1 MENCSSSILIHQG
14 NGTTHGE
21 RLNPVLLPDFF
32 LIDERTA
39 EDYILF
45 VQKLSEYV
53 KFYDENN
60 IEEGNW
66 TAFFENESTS
76 VIISVAKWNIEVL
89 QNDYRK
95 AEKEIYLS
103 TNPANQLQILKD
115 YFIVFTENL
124 IKISKKMNG
133 LDNEISI
140 KENLIGSL
148 LIIVNQLQNLT
159 NEINIKS
166 AEPHF
171 EIENY
176 LKNPFYTRKL
186 QQFFGLLSS
195 WKKYAESA
203 VENQLN
209 HYDSHHPH
217 YALFLSFLKLM
228 DVAKDK
234 LNEFTKKHLDFY
246 YKDVIRTEN
255 QNAKPDS
262 VYLTVEAQKNQKF
275 LLPKNTIFPAGKNT
289 LGEKKYYASINDQVL
304 NQIKLNQFSSYYLE
318 DEKFY
323 RSENLIKING
333 AGKSFDAFR
342 TDCEEFIQGILI
354 ASPLLFLQSGER
366 TVFLRFNKQNF
377 KHDDFNFYITGE
389 KKIIQLNDLYTE
401 KKSTNTTE
409 TFIKIVISDTEN
421 SIVPF
426 DQKIHQDLKVST
438 IFPVLKIVPKNKNII
453 TSVSEIDLEVSVEKF
468 TSFDIDS
475 DFGSISSKKPF
486 YPFSEFPKN
495 GNGMTIS
502 SNEFFMK
509 KNAVAQFIAETDKD
523 SNAFVWLNDKVIIF
537 QQDDSGRENHSDSFS
552 ATTNHFEA
560 KEYNFKEI
568 GGSEKLRI
576 ELNHSDYSAEK
587 YMQDYVLASK
597 TVAAG
602 ATAVLPYKPRIK
614 NLTFNY
620 SAKEIIDLKTNSA
633 SSTEIFITQPFGYR
647 KIVDE
652 VLKFTKLVNL
662 EGFIYLGFEN
672 AVPKDSLSFLIQL
685 EEGTA
690 NPQLPPSKINWEFL
704 SENKWEKFNENS
716 LADETYTL
724 SQSGIIAIT
733 VPEFN
738 PKNTVLIEGLFWI
751 RISVSDIRA
760 VCRILGVHHQVFK
773 AVLIDFENKGTVFT
787 EITPKETIS
796 KSSKVINGIKKINQP
811 YSSFGGRLKEED
823 KTLYTRTSER
833 LRHKN
838 RAVTSW
844 DYEHILLQQFPEI
857 YRVKTLNHY
866 RYDSELSNVSAGFV
880 TIIPVAKSSATENIN
895 WKPLLSINKMQQI
908 KEFLTKISSPHAK
921 IIVKPPRAERV
932 ELNFKVKF
940 HKNPGTDS
948 TVYKK
953 ELMKTINE
961 FLSPWAFELENA
973 DFAQNIEFSSLIK
986 LIDNQYY
993 VDYITDFSVV
1003 QFILDEDYEVKGN
1016 PVKNLNKVIPQTD
1029 FSLFI
1034 PTETHQIQE
1043 I

>member
-1 MENCSSSILIHQG
+1 MGNCSSSMSIHQG
-14 NGTTHGE
+14 NGITHGE
-21 RLNPVLLPDFF
+21 RLNPALLPDFF
-32 LIDERTA
+32 LVDERTP

-45 VQKLSEYV
+45 VQKLSRYV

-66 TAFFENESTS
+66 STFFENESTS
-76 VIISVAKWNIEVL
+76 VIISIAKWNIDVL
-89 QNDYRK
+89 QNEYRT
-95 AEKEIYLS
+95 AEKEIELS

-115 YFIVFTENL
+115 YFIDFTEKL
-124 IKISKKMNG
+124 IKISKKING
-133 LDNEISI
+133 LDNQISI

-148 LIIVNQLQNLT
+148 LIIVNQLQNIT

-166 AEPHF
+166 TETNF
-171 EIENY
+171 EIKNF

-195 WKKYAESA
+195 WRKYAESA
-203 VENQLN
+203 VEFQLN
-209 HYDSHHPH
+209 NYDSHHPH

-234 LNEFTKKHLDFY
+234 LNEFTKNHLDFY

-255 QNAKPDS
+255 QSAKPDF
-262 VYLTVEAQKNQKF
+262 VFLTVEPQKNSKF

-289 LGEKKYYASINDQVL
+289 SGEKKYYASISDQVI
-304 NQIKLNQFSSYYLE
+304 NQIILKQFSSFYLE

-323 RSENLIKING
+323 KSENLIAKNG
-333 AGKSFDAFR
+333 KGESFDIFR
-342 TDCEEFIQGILI
+342 TESVECRQEILI
-354 ASPLLFLQSGER
+354 ASPLLFLQTGER
-366 TVFLRFNKQNF
+366 TIFLRFNKQNF
-377 KHDDFNFYITGE
+377 KHDDFDFFITGE
-389 KKIIQLNDLYTE
+389 EKTLQLDNLYTE
-401 KKSTNTTE
+401 KKSDNSNE
-409 TFIKIVISDTEN
+409 TFIKIVISDTEKA
-421 SIVPF
+421 IVPF
-426 DQKIHQDLKVST
+426 DQKIHADLKVNT

-453 TSVSEIDLEVSVEKF
+453 ISVSEIDLEVSVQKF
-468 TSFDIDS
+468 TSFTIDS
-475 DFGSISSKKPF
+475 DFGSINSKKPF

-495 GNGMTIS
+495 GNGITIS

-509 KNAVAQFIAETDKD
+509 KNAVAKFVAETDKD
-523 SNAFVWLNDKVIIF
+523 SEPLVWLNDRVKIF
-537 QQDDSGRENHSDSFS
+537 QQDDNGRENHSDSFS
-552 ATTNHFEA
+552 ATTNHFEI
-560 KEYNFKEI
+560 KDYNFKEI
-568 GGSEKLRI
+568 GSSEKLRI

-597 TVAAG
+597 TIAAG
-602 ATAVLPYKPRIK
+602 TTAVLPYKPRIK
-614 NLTFNY
+614 DFTFNY
-620 SAKEIIDLKTNSA
+620 SAKEIIDLKTNSG
-633 SSTEIFITQPFGYR
+633 SPTEVFTAQPFGYR
-647 KIVDE
+647 KIVNE
-652 VLKFTKLVNL
+652 ILKFAKLADL

-672 AVPKDSLSFLIQL
+672 TVPKDSLSFLLQL

-690 NPQLPPSKINWEFL
+690 NPHLPPAKINWEFL
-704 SENKWEKFNENS
+704 SQNKWEKFSENTF
-716 LADETYTL
+716 ADETYALT
-724 SQSGIIAIT
+724 QSGIVAIT

-738 PKNTVLIEGLFWI
+738 PENTVNSEKLFWI

-760 VCRILGVHHQVFK
+760 VCRILGVHHQAFK
-773 AVLIDFENKGTVFT
+773 AVLTDFENKGTVFT
-787 EITPKETIS
+787 EVTPKETIS
-796 KSSKVINGIKKINQP
+796 KSYKVINGIKKIVQP
-811 YSSFGGRLKEED
+811 YSSFGGRLKEQD

-838 RAVTSW
+838 RAITSW
-844 DYEHILLQQFPEI
+844 DYEHILLQEFPEI

-908 KEFLTKISSPHAK
+908 KEFLQKMSSPHAR
-921 IIVKPPRAERV
+921 INVKPPRAERV

-948 TVYKK
+948 TIYKK

-961 FLSPWAFELENA
+961 FLSPWAFDLEETN
-973 DFAQNIEFSSLIK
+973 FAQNIEFSSLIK

-993 VDYITDFSVV
+993 VDYITDFTVV
-1003 QFILDEDYEVKGN
+1003 QSILDENYQVKGN
-1016 PVKNLNKVIPQTD
+1016 PIKNLNKVSPQTD